1 VDNGWIFRAG
11 AHANAADRW
20 GGLSRRHKGTEGG
33 VWRNFEKNSRVVAG
47 WHPLWSKAAPASAT
61 WMRRGLEI
69 LKLLRVPR
77 GSVRGKMRRGLRA
90 SCYPGERSRYRAGT
104 PSGSGCRVDARLQ
117 GIILESNSA
126 GKQCGGV
133 LERRINEFANLALG
147 NRKRPGGNP
156 ARGLG
161 FFEVLEKPILCGT
174 RKGGF
179 HAASGSNGVGP

>member
-1 VDNGWIFRAG
+1 MGIILQDPFFSRA
-11 AHANAADRW
+11 AASEGSMVVPTVQAR
-20 GGLSRRHKGTEGG
+20 GVGLSRRRGG
-33 VWRNFEKNSRVVAG
+33 G
-47 WHPLWSKAAPASAT
+47 L
-61 WMRRGLEI
+61 RGDVEI

-77 GSVRGKMRRGLRA
+77 GSVRGKMRKGLRA

-104 PSGSGCRVDARLQ
+104 PLGSGRRVDAKVHERY
-117 GIILESNSA
+117 LESNSA

-133 LERRINEFANLALG
+133 LWKTVNEFANLARG

-161 FFEVLEKPILCGT
+161 FFEVLEKPTVCGT

-179 HAASGSNGVGP
+179 RAAFGPNGVGP